1 MVFKLIMHVLIKKCK
16 MIMHTCVNEIPNLII
31 DTKKKLITYEYL

>member
-16 MIMHTCVNEIPNLII
+16 MIMHTCVNKNYRY
-31 DTKKKLITYEYL
+31 KKKKIDYV